1 MHKIIILL
9 TLTLWLGCSYGQPI
23 ITYTPAT
30 PDTAKDLSGAL
41 ISPPLG
47 QRAILHKAKNE
58 DSIAELYNNFVHRY
72 GSRDSF
78 CSLLGCEETVNYN
91 PKLFKIEYS
100 DSDEVF
106 SRYNLYKEEA
116 IPFIISF
123 KYLKKGDKILKL
135 AIQKSES
142 NSYLNL
148 SIYLLSLKNGVQ
160 VDSRRIYYNRSG
172 EMGFTDGKI
181 FYIDENLIISTRDY
195 SFTEDGITQTPFYQY
210 QLNDEGK
217 FIRYYPKNGNYKDN
231 QEQGLVKN
239 HTREGLWIEK
249 KVNHLIGTSY
259 FEAEYKN
266 GLIQGEGKFYKL
278 EYKLKDDSIPY
289 YVPYS
294 SAKKGK
300 LLYTETYKDG
310 ELVERK
316 FVDKQIDELN

>member
-58 DSIAELYNNFVHRY
+58 DFIADLHHDIFFKYSDKESI
-72 GSRDSF
+72 
-78 CSLLGCEETVNYN
+78 CSLLGCGETVIYT
-91 PKLFKIEYS
+91 PELFKEEYS
-100 DSDEVF
+100 ELSQVF
-106 SRYNLYKEEA
+106 DQYNLFKKED
-116 IPFIISF
+116 IPFTISS
-123 KYLKKGDKILKL
+123 KYLKKGDIILKFAL
-135 AIQKSES
+135 QS
-142 NSYLNL
+142 NSTYYKL
-148 SIYLLSLKNGVQ
+148 SMFLLSFKNGVQ
-160 VDSRRIYYNRSG
+160 VDSKRILYNRSG
-172 EMGFTDGKI
+172 PMGFTDCKI
-181 FYIDENLIISTRDY
+181 FYIDENFIISTRVY
-195 SFTEDGITQTPFYQY
+195 EFNEEEIVQTPFYQY
-210 QLNDEGK
+210 QLNDDGK
-217 FIRYYPKNGNYKDN
+217 FIRYYPKNGNYRDN
-231 QEQGLVKN
+231 HEQGLVKN

-249 KVNHLIGTSY
+249 KVNHLIGPSY

-278 EYKLKDDSIPY
+278 EYKLKDGSIPY

>member
-100 DSDEVF
+100 DYDEVF

-135 AIQKSES
+135 AIQKSEP

-148 SIYLLSLKNGVQ
+148 SIYLLSLKNGEQ
-160 VDSRRIYYNRSG
+160 VDSKKIYYNHSG

-217 FIRYYPKNGNYKDN
+217 FIRYYPQNGKYKDN
-231 QEQGLVKN
+231 EEQGLVEN

-249 KVNHLIGTSY
+249 KLNGYYTYRYTYLEANYQKGLPIG
-259 FEAEYKN
+259 
-266 GLIQGEGKFYKL
+266 IWKFYELDYQEKPDGNADL
-278 EYKLKDDSIPY
+278 
-289 YVPYS
+289 S
-294 SAKKGK
+294 SAEKGK

-316 FVDKQIDELN
+316 FVDKEIDELK